1 MFWADDVIL
10 VSDTPQGLQDKLNV
24 LEKQS
29 KRLGI
34 TVNLDKTKIIVFR
47 KGGFLSR
54 FEKWYYGTHPVEV
67 VNSYTYL
74 GFVFT
79 TRMSM
84 KTSLS
89 FFILKAKNALN
100 TLFRSLNSI
109 DCHDYNIFFNLFD
122 RKIAPILS
130 YGSELWGIY
139 DIDDIESVHRLA
151 IKRYLNISN
160 HSLNSIA
167 YSEVGRVPLHINHTI
182 SCVKYWLKLIK
193 KPDSCLSKQAYLML
207 LRHCEEG
214 KDNWVTRI
222 KKVLCENGFGFL
234 WMCEN
239 VSNENYVL
247 TELKSRL
254 TDIFIQTWNMKMSNN
269 VHCEIYYSFKSM
281 ITPELYLSSKFYDT
295 NLRNSLTR
303 FRCGVSRLNSHRYRF
318 YTDLS
323 LKNCPFCPEKIENE
337 MHVLFFCKA
346 YTFIRK
352 KFIDEKFL
360 QKANL
365 HTFSILISNE
375 RYQYKLS
382 KYLFAMFTKR
392 RQLLG
397 N

>member
-1 MFWADDVIL
+1 
-10 VSDTPQGLQDKLNV
+10 
-24 LEKQS
+24 
-29 KRLGI
+29 
-34 TVNLDKTKIIVFR
+34 
-47 KGGFLSR
+47 
-54 FEKWYYGTHPVEV
+54 
-67 VNSYTYL
+67 
-74 GFVFT
+74 
-79 TRMSM
+79 
-84 KTSLS
+84 
-89 FFILKAKNALN
+89 
-100 TLFRSLNSI
+100 
-109 DCHDYNIFFNLFD
+109 
-122 RKIAPILS
+122 
-130 YGSELWGIY
+130 
-139 DIDDIESVHRLA
+139 
-151 IKRYLNISN
+151 
-160 HSLNSIA
+160 
-167 YSEVGRVPLHINHTI
+167 
-182 SCVKYWLKLIK
+182 
-193 KPDSCLSKQAYLML
+193 
-207 LRHCEEG
+207 
-214 KDNWVTRI
+214 
-222 KKVLCENGFGFL
+222 
-234 WMCEN
+234 
-239 VSNENYVL
+239 
-247 TELKSRL
+247 
-254 TDIFIQTWNMKMSNN
+254 MKMSNN

-392 RQLLG
+392 RQLLE